1 MAENNN
7 LVKQWAKNMLDDAD
21 NAIKAIDSFTNIT
34 ATLSRARSYMSEVKG
49 CCEAIIAA
57 MGATEDHR
65 CPTCKNWNLKNVD
78 FPCNSCKFRS
88 CNMNDKW
95 EEKL

>member
-1 MAENNN
+1 MAENTN

-21 NAIKAIDSFTNIT
+21 NAIKCIGTDSKKTYGYVCEI
-34 ATLSRARSYMSEVKG
+34 KG

-65 CPTCKNWNLKNVD
+65 CPTCKNWTLNNTHY
-78 FPCNSCKFRS
+78 PCNSCKFRS
-88 CNMNDKW
+88 CNKNDMW
-95 EEKL
+95 EEKI

>member
-1 MAENNN
+1 MSDNTNV
-7 LVKQWAKNMLDDAD
+7 VKQWAKNMLEDAD
-21 NAIKAIDSFTNIT
+21 NAIKAIDSFNNVTT
-34 ATLSRARSYMSEVKG
+34 TLSKARSYMSEVKG

-65 CPTCKNWNLKNVD
+65 CPTCKYWTLKNLEY
-78 FPCNSCKFRS
+78 PCNNCKFRS

-95 EEKL
+95 EEKI